1 VSKSSN
7 KENRSVIA
15 RPQKHPLSGRLIV
28 VGGQCRKVGKT
39 TLIVDIIKA
48 TPDLRW
54 TAVKITPHAESHCPV
69 NGSDCKCAPAEHT
82 FSIYE
87 EVDRSGR
94 TGTSRYLL
102 AGAQRSMW
110 VQTKDDCVQDV
121 LGRLAETLNE
131 SQNVIVESDALV
143 KFWRPAVFLMVLDSR
158 MPEFKA
164 SAKEVLP
171 LADAFVFRSPSPQPT
186 DPSLLGG
193 EGRPSFLQPMG
204 KPLPLELQAFLMHP
218 LGLSAHPI

>member
-1 VSKSSN
+1 M
-7 KENRSVIA
+7 IA

-39 TLIVDIIKA
+39 TLIEDVIKA

-69 NGSDCKCAPAEHT
+69 NGSDCKCGPAEHT

-87 EVDRSGR
+87 ELDRSGR

-102 AGAQRSMW
+102 AGAQRSLW
-110 VQTKDDCVQDV
+110 VQTKDNRVQDV
-121 LGRLAETLNE
+121 LGPVAETLND

-143 KFWRPAVFLMVLDSR
+143 RFWRPATFLMVLDSR
-158 MPEFKA
+158 MPDFKA
-164 SAKEVLP
+164 SARDVLP
-171 LADAFVFRSPSPQPT
+171 LADAFVFRSPSPELT
-186 DPSLLGG
+186 DPSVLG
-193 EGRPSFLQPMG
+193 EGRPRFLQPIG
-204 KPLPLELQAFLMHP
+204 KPLPLELHAFLMHP
-218 LGLSAHPI
+218 FGLSAHPI

>member
-1 VSKSSN
+1 
-7 KENRSVIA
+7 VIA
-15 RPQKHPLSGRLIV
+15 RPQKHPLPGRLIV

-69 NGSDCKCAPAEHT
+69 NGPNCKCAPAEHT

-87 EVDRSGR
+87 ELDRSGR

-110 VQTKDDCVQDV
+110 IQTKDNRVQDA
-121 LGRLAETLNE
+121 LGPLAETLNQ

-143 KFWRPAVFLMVLDSR
+143 KFWRPTVFFMVLDPR
-158 MPEFKA
+158 VPDFKA
-164 SAKEVLP
+164 SARDVLP
-171 LADAFVFRSPSPQPT
+171 LADAFVFRSPAPELAN
-186 DPSLLGG
+186 PSAPG
-193 EGRPSFLQPMG
+193 EGRPSFFQPIG
-204 KPLPLELQAFLMHP
+204 RPLPPELQAFLMHP
-218 LGLSAHPI
+218 FGLSAHPI

>member
-1 VSKSSN
+1 
-7 KENRSVIA
+7 VIA

-39 TLIVDIIKA
+39 TLIVDVIKA

-69 NGSDCKCAPAEHT
+69 NGSDCKCGPAEHT

-87 EVDRSGR
+87 ELDRSGR

-102 AGAQRSMW
+102 AGAQRSLW
-110 VQTKDDCVQDV
+110 VQTKDNRLQDV
-121 LGRLAETLNE
+121 LGPLAETLND

-143 KFWRPAVFLMVLDSR
+143 KFWSPAIFLMVLDPQ
-158 MPEFKA
+158 MPDFKA
-164 SAKEVLP
+164 SARDVLP
-171 LADAFVFRSPSPQPT
+171 LADAFVFRSPSPQPAG
-186 DPSLLGG
+186 PSAQG
-193 EGRPSFLQPMG
+193 EGRPSFLQPIG

-218 LGLSAHPI
+218 

>member
-1 VSKSSN
+1 VSKSWN
-7 KENRSVIA
+7 EENRSVIA
-15 RPQKHPLSGRLIV
+15 QPQKHPLSGRLIV

-69 NGSDCKCAPAEHT
+69 NGSECKCGPAEHT

-87 EVDRSGR
+87 EADRSGG

-102 AGAQRSMW
+102 AGAQRSLW
-110 VQTKDDCVQDV
+110 VQTKDDRVQDV
-121 LGRLAETLNE
+121 LGPLAETLNN

-143 KFWRPAVFLMVLDSR
+143 KFWRPAIFLMVLDQR

-164 SAKEVLP
+164 SARDVLP
-171 LADAFVFRSPSPQPT
+171 LADGFVFRSPSSHPT
-186 DPSLLGG
+186 PPSSQGG
-193 EGRPSFLQPMG
+193 EGRPSFLQPIG
-204 KPLPLELQAFLMHP
+204 EPLPPELLAFLMHP
-218 LGLSAHPI
+218 FGLSAHPI

>member
-39 TLIVDIIKA
+39 TLIVDILKA

-69 NGSDCKCAPAEHT
+69 NGSACDCGPAEHT

-87 EVDRSGR
+87 ELDRSGR

-102 AGAQRSMW
+102 AGAQRSLW
-110 VQTKDDCVQDV
+110 VQTKDNRVQDV
-121 LGRLAETLNE
+121 LGPLAETLNE

-143 KFWRPAVFLMVLDSR
+143 KFWRPAIFLMVLDAR

-164 SAKEVLP
+164 SARDVLP
-171 LADAFVFRSPSPQPT
+171 LADVFVFRSPSPELT
-186 DPSLLGG
+186 DLSALG
-193 EGRPSFLQPMG
+193 EGKPRFLQPIG
-204 KPLPLELQAFLMHP
+204 APLPLELQAFLMHP
-218 LGLSAHPI
+218 FGPPAHPI

>member
-1 VSKSSN
+1 
-7 KENRSVIA
+7 VIA
-15 RPQKHPLSGRLIV
+15 HPQKHPLSGRLIV

-39 TLIVDIIKA
+39 TLIADIIKA

-69 NGSDCKCAPAEHT
+69 YGSDCKCGPDEHT
-82 FSIYE
+82 YSIYE
-87 EVDRSGR
+87 ELDRSGR

-102 AGAQRSMW
+102 AGAQRSLW
-110 VQTKDDCVQDV
+110 VQTKDDRVRDV
-121 LGRLAETLNE
+121 LGPLAGTLNE
-131 SQNVIVESDALV
+131 SENVIVESDALV

-164 SAKEVLP
+164 SARDVLP
-171 LADAFVFRSPSPQPT
+171 LADGFVFRSPSPQPT
-186 DPSLLGG
+186 APSAEGG
-193 EGRPSFLQPMG
+193 EGRPSFLQPIG
-204 KPLPLELQAFLMHP
+204 EPLPPELQAFLMHP

>member
-7 KENRSVIA
+7 EENRSVIA
-15 RPQKHPLSGRLIV
+15 RPQKHPLCGRLVV

-69 NGSDCKCAPAEHT
+69 NGSDCKCGPSEHT

-102 AGAQRSMW
+102 AGAQRSLW
-110 VQTKDDCVQDV
+110 VQTKDDRIQDV
-121 LGRLAETLNE
+121 LGPLAVTLTE

-143 KFWRPAVFLMVLDSR
+143 KFWRPAVFFMVLDSR
-158 MPEFKA
+158 MPDFKA
-164 SAKEVLP
+164 SAQDVLS
-171 LADAFVFRSPSPQPT
+171 LADAFVFRSPAPELA
-186 DPSLLGG
+186 DPSAPG
-193 EGRPSFLQPMG
+193 EGRPSFLQPIG
-204 KPLPLELQAFLMHP
+204 KPLPPELQAFLMHP
-218 LGLSAHPI
+218 FGLSAHPI

>member
-1 VSKSSN
+1 M
-7 KENRSVIA
+7 IA
-15 RPQKHPLSGRLIV
+15 RPQKHPLPGRLIV

-39 TLIVDIIKA
+39 TLIVDIIRA

-69 NGSDCKCAPAEHT
+69 NGSDCKCGPAEHT

-110 VQTKDDCVQDV
+110 VQTKDNRVQDV
-121 LGRLAETLNE
+121 LGPLAETLNE
-131 SQNVIVESDALV
+131 AQNVIVESDALV
-143 KFWRPAVFLMVLDSR
+143 KFWHPAIFLMVLDPR

-164 SAKEVLP
+164 SARDVFP
-171 LADAFVFRSPSPQPT
+171 LADAFVFRSPVPELT
-186 DPSLLGG
+186 DPSAPG
-193 EGRPSFLQPMG
+193 EGRPSFFQPIG
-204 KPLPLELQAFLMHP
+204 KPLPPELQAFLMHP
-218 LGLSAHPI
+218 FGLPAHPI